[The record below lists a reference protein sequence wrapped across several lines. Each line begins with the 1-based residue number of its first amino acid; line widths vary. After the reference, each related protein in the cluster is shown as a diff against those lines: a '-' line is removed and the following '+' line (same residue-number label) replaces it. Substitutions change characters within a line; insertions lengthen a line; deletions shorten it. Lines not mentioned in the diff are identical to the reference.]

1 MPKVKSR
8 GLDHSAKGFFMWFF
22 MWFCKILWQNL
33 VMFKYKGWFYLFATL
48 LDYTKAVW
56 NLKAQEIGILND
68 CTFCG
73 KLFKT
78 TGLQNHKGNHTKC
91 QFWTERSN
99 PLHWTHCPPQTILG
113 KQGAL
118 QKNFQKFSVGGRTS
132 LFKIGI
138 LYGFFYDF
146 AILQFWTICHKKCN
160 R

>member
-33 VMFKYKGWFYLFATL
+33 VMFKYKGWFYLFVTL

-78 TGLQNHKGNHTKC
+78 TGLQNHKRNHTKC
-91 QFWTERSN
+91 QFLTEKSS
-99 PLHWTHCPPQTILG
+99 PLNWIFGIISGLEWFLMDQILMCLVSLG
-113 KQGAL
+113 FLVEKWP
-118 QKNFQKFSVGGRTS
+118 FCSTS
-132 LFKIGI
+132 EK
-138 LYGFFYDF
+138 
-146 AILQFWTICHKKCN
+146 T
-160 R
+160 